1 MALKLNVVA
10 SGGRHRDPGPGKTS
24 ANVNTRTAART
35 STYNLKVENFLKLSY
50 NINRIRKENFEMER
64 VVSMILLTLER
75 LSILKEYELHFLT
88 EDEALERLQEIT
100 KVMNEMGVGQNV

>member
-1 MALKLNVVA
+1 
-10 SGGRHRDPGPGKTS
+10 
-24 ANVNTRTAART
+24 
-35 STYNLKVENFLKLSY
+35 
-50 NINRIRKENFEMER
+50 MER